1 MAEIVKEFERKAR
14 FKDEKE
20 ADLIREKLETLV
32 ISILTKVEQRD
43 ERFESTLI
51 QSGSVYEGTKVR
63 QPDEFDFMVKL
74 NSLTNKP
81 SFHQCEKREGYVKL
95 ALEETEW
102 REFRDEEGFFSPNM
116 VCRHFKKLVN
126 ECLSEA
132 EVPKE
137 LQIRRASQE
146 LLRGSW
152 GPVFS
157 DILGSS
163 GAEDSA
169 SGVIYSE
176 THGPATT
183 LYIDWKGGE
192 TYKDLPVSVDL
203 TLTIEYPSSSLP
215 VQLRSIP
222 QEAEAILRECGFQV
236 VPAAFDMWR
245 VSFST
250 AERRMLTSAPDGFK
264 TCYRVLKTLR
274 DDISEKLQLESSL
287 LPSYMFKTVLLSE
300 LFSKPTRFWENEILS
315 QRIIHVLEIVLQGVK
330 RGEIQNF
337 LIPRC
342 NQLAEGGHESKLR
355 LCIVS
360 EMLNRVKGLEMTR
373 TLKEVQETKRCVRL
387 LEMID
392 IVEYVFS
399 RKDLGALWNKMF
411 VNIGNVPGSRRFG
424 WFWNQFTDLNT
435 TELDEDAY
443 ANLIEIWHLVEDAFR
458 ELLGTLSG
466 ELNLLVQKFYIRT
479 CEKKRKFENEH
490 ARRGL
495 SAGHKP
501 QQISLHQI
509 SQEMV
514 DDLAESYVDEKN
526 SSWANLHKAIPADSK
541 NKVEVLR
548 NVRDKT
554 EKEGSEKGFD
564 AFKQTMKGYL
574 GMISKKV
581 LMSVIVGF
589 AGELFL
595 HAKETLTLKLE
606 YIKIPELDLD

>member
-1 MAEIVKEFERKAR
+1 M
-14 FKDEKE
+14 
-20 ADLIREKLETLV
+20 
-32 ISILTKVEQRD
+32 
-43 ERFESTLI
+43 
-51 QSGSVYEGTKVR
+51 
-63 QPDEFDFMVKL
+63 
-74 NSLTNKP
+74 
-81 SFHQCEKREGYVKL
+81 
-95 ALEETEW
+95 
-102 REFRDEEGFFSPNM
+102 
-116 VCRHFKKLVN
+116 
-126 ECLSEA
+126 
-132 EVPKE
+132 
-137 LQIRRASQE
+137 
-146 LLRGSW
+146 
-152 GPVFS
+152 
-157 DILGSS
+157 
-163 GAEDSA
+163 
-169 SGVIYSE
+169 
-176 THGPATT
+176 
-183 LYIDWKGGE
+183 
-192 TYKDLPVSVDL
+192 
-203 TLTIEYPSSSLP
+203 
-215 VQLRSIP
+215 
-222 QEAEAILRECGFQV
+222 
-236 VPAAFDMWR
+236 
-245 VSFST
+245 
-250 AERRMLTSAPDGFK
+250 
-264 TCYRVLKTLR
+264 
-274 DDISEKLQLESSL
+274 LESSL

-300 LFSKPTRFWENEILS
+300 LFSKPTHFWENEILS

-373 TLKEVQETKRCVRL
+373 TFKEVQETKRCVRL

-399 RKDLGALWNKMF
+399 SALAGKDLGALWNEMF

-458 ELLGTLSG
+458 ELLGSLSG

-479 CEKKRKFENEH
+479 CEKKRKFEIEH
-490 ARRGL
+490 AHRGL

-554 EKEGSEKGFD
+554 EEEGSEKGFD
-564 AFKQTMKGYL
+564 AFKQTLKRYL
-574 GMISKKV
+574 CMIPENV

-589 AGELFL
+589 TGQLFL

>member
-1 MAEIVKEFERKAR
+1 M
-14 FKDEKE
+14 
-20 ADLIREKLETLV
+20 
-32 ISILTKVEQRD
+32 
-43 ERFESTLI
+43 
-51 QSGSVYEGTKVR
+51 
-63 QPDEFDFMVKL
+63 
-74 NSLTNKP
+74 
-81 SFHQCEKREGYVKL
+81 
-95 ALEETEW
+95 
-102 REFRDEEGFFSPNM
+102 
-116 VCRHFKKLVN
+116 
-126 ECLSEA
+126 
-132 EVPKE
+132 
-137 LQIRRASQE
+137 
-146 LLRGSW
+146 
-152 GPVFS
+152 FS

-183 LYIDWKGGE
+183 LYIDWQGGE
-192 TYKDLPVSVDL
+192 TYKGLTVSVDL
-203 TLTIEYPSSSLP
+203 TLTIEYPLSSLP

-222 QEAEAILRECGFQV
+222 QEAEAILHEYGFQV

-274 DDISEKLQLESSL
+274 DDISEKLMLESSL

-300 LFSKPTRFWENEILS
+300 LFSKPTHFWENEILS

-373 TLKEVQETKRCVRL
+373 TFKEVQETKRCVRL

-399 RKDLGALWNKMF
+399 SALAGKDLGALWNKMF

-479 CEKKRKFENEH
+479 CEKKRKFEIEH
-490 ARRGL
+490 AHRGL

-554 EKEGSEKGFD
+554 EEEGSEKGFD
-564 AFKQTMKGYL
+564 AFKQTLKRYL
-574 GMISKKV
+574 CMIPENV

-589 AGELFL
+589 TGQLFL